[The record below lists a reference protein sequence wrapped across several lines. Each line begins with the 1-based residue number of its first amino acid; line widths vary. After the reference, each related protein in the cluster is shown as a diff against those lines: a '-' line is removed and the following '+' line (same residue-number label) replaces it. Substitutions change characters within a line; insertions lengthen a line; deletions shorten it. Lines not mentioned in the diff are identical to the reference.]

1 MKTKTSY
8 DKKQNVGMIAL
19 FIFSITLTAGLTA
32 RLTKKA
38 NDNADKINQVTD
50 DLTKLANLAK
60 EDKAKLLYQNT
71 ETTMLSDYA
80 MIDLPG
86 SALNDYTMLFVNVK
100 IDEGEAN
107 QYLLTKSL
115 FNDLDSENVYFLNGD
130 RCGGS
135 TASGTDSML
144 FGAVISLSKVDDKLH
159 LEIQEAHIGENIY
172 QYDTGT
178 NLYKKG
184 EETFSSGIAVFDV
197 VYGIK

>member
-38 NDNADKINQVTD
+38 NDNASKINQVTD

-71 ETTMLSDYA
+71 EATMFSDYA
-80 MIDLPG
+80 VVDLPG
-86 SALNDYTMLFVNVK
+86 SALTDYTMIFVNIKV
-100 IDEGEAN
+100 DEGVVN

-115 FNDLDSENVYFLNGD
+115 FNNTDSENIYFLNGD

-135 TASGTDSML
+135 AASGSDSLL
-144 FGAVISLSKVDDKLH
+144 FGATVRLSKVDDKLH
-159 LEIQEAHIGENIY
+159 LEIVEACIGAELY
-172 QYDTGT
+172 QYDTDT

-184 EETFSSGIAVFDV
+184 EETFSSGIAVFDII
-197 VYGIK
+197 YGIK

>member
-1 MKTKTSY
+1 MKTQY
-8 DKKQNVGMIAL
+8 DKKQNIGMIAL
-19 FIFSITLTAGLTA
+19 FIVSITLTAGLTA

-71 ETTMLSDYA
+71 EPTMFSDYA
-80 MIDLPG
+80 IADLPG
-86 SALNDYTMLFVNVK
+86 SALNDYTMLFVNIRV
-100 IDEGEAN
+100 DEGNVN

-115 FNDLDSENVYFLNGD
+115 FNNIDIENIYFLNGD

-144 FGAVISLSKVDDKLH
+144 FGATVALSKVDDKLH
-159 LEIQEAHIGENIY
+159 LEINEAYIGEDL
-172 QYDTGT
+172 YDYDADT

-184 EETFSSGIAVFDV
+184 EETFSSGIAVFDII
-197 VYGIK
+197 YGIK

>member
-71 ETTMLSDYA
+71 ETTMFSNYA
-80 MIDLPG
+80 VADLPG
-86 SALNDYTMLFVNVK
+86 SALNDYTMLFVNIRV
-100 IDEGEAN
+100 DEGNVN

-115 FNDLDSENVYFLNGD
+115 FNNTDSENIYFLNGD

-135 TASGTDSML
+135 AASGSDSL
-144 FGAVISLSKVDDKLH
+144 LYGATVELSKADDKLH
-159 LEIQEAHIGENIY
+159 LKIVEACIGAELY
-172 QYDTGT
+172 QYDTDT

-184 EETFSSGIAVFDV
+184 EETFSSGIAVFDII
-197 VYGIK
+197 YGIK

>member
-1 MKTKTSY
+1 MKTQY
-8 DKKQNVGMIAL
+8 DKKQNVGMIVL
-19 FIFSITLTAGLTA
+19 FAASILLTASLTA

-71 ETTMLSDYA
+71 EVTMTNNYA
-80 MIDLPG
+80 VVDLPG
-86 SALNDYTMLFVNVK
+86 SALIDYTMLFVNVR
-100 IDEGEAN
+100 IDEGIAN

-115 FNDLDSENVYFLNGD
+115 FNNTDSENVYFLNGD

-135 TASGTDSML
+135 TASGTNSML
-144 FGAVISLSKVDDKLH
+144 FGAVIILSKVDDKLH
-159 LEIQEAHIGENIY
+159 LEIQEAHIGGNIY

-184 EETFSSGIAVFDV
+184 EETFSSGIAVFDII
-197 VYGIK
+197 YGIK

>member
-178 NLYKKG
+178 NLYKKARRH
-184 EETFSSGIAVFDV
+184 SLLA
-197 VYGIK
+197 